1 MEELRALVQETGAD
15 LVIFDEELTP
25 SQQRNLENALRLKI
39 VDRTALILDIFA
51 MRARTREGQLQVELA
66 QLEYLLPRLSQ
77 LWVQF
82 SRLGGASS
90 GAAAAAGADASPPAA
105 PARRSWRSTAGRSA
119 TRSPI

>member
-1 MEELRALVQETGAD
+1 MEELRALVQETGAN

-51 MRARTREGQLQVELA
+51 MRACTREGAAAGELA
-66 QLEYLLPRLSQ
+66 QLEYLLPPLPAVGAVLPPRRL
-77 LWVQF
+77 L
-82 SRLGGASS
+82 RRR
-90 GAAAAAGADASPPAA
+90 AAAGADASPPRA
-105 PARRSWRSTAGRSA
+105 PARRSWRSTAGRSG